1 VITDITVYHS
11 LNGLSVAIV
20 SHAKLFIRALSIPLI
35 RQLFTKRFLQVGSP
49 AVQQV
54 VGGKSFF
61 NLFIKATQHPSSGIY
76 TGSIVYAATSF
87 FDILPDHYKRK
98 QIALYNPREAPI
110 LDHYRLKVPRVRQA
124 LETI

>member
-1 VITDITVYHS
+1 MV
-11 LNGLSVAIV
+11 SVAIV
-20 SHAKLFIRALSIPLI
+20 SNAKLFIRALIVPPNLRLLNQLI
-35 RQLFTKRFLQVGSP
+35 GPSPPGSP

-54 VGGKSFF
+54 VGGIMHVC
-61 NLFIKATQHPSSGIY
+61 NLSNNLTLSQPGIY
-76 TGSIVYAATSF
+76 TGTIIYAATSY

-98 QIALYNPREAPI
+98 KITLYNPRAAPI